1 MRYIAFLRAINVG
14 GHVVKMDRLRS
25 LFEALKLKNV
35 ETFIASGNVIFD
47 TTSSDEA
54 ALTARIERHLEKAL
68 GYSVATFL
76 RTPRELDRV
85 REYEPFAR
93 EELERHTLY
102 VGFLQSRPSRGAQ
115 QKLDALRT
123 TTDDLHVA
131 GREIYWL
138 LRTRFSESK
147 LTGASL
153 EKALGMPTTLR
164 NINTVRRLSHGQH
177 GQHG

>member
-14 GHVVKMDRLRS
+14 GHIVKMDRLRS
-25 LFEALKLKNV
+25 LFEDLKLKNV

-54 ALTARIERHLEKAL
+54 ALTTRIERHLEKAL

-76 RTPRELDRV
+76 RTPAELHRI

-93 EELERHTLY
+93 EELDRHTLY
-102 VGFLQSRPSRGAQ
+102 VGLLQARPGRGAQ
-115 QKLDALRT
+115 QTLDALRT
-123 TTDDLHVA
+123 PTDELHVA

-138 LRTRFSESK
+138 LRSSFSQSK
-147 LTGASL
+147 LSGASL
-153 EKALGMPTTLR
+153 ENALGMPTTLR
-164 NINTVRRLSHGQH
+164 NINTVRRLAAKNT
-177 GQHG
+177 